1 MLFPAFSAGHFPEI
15 NTREKAVRR
24 AGKGTFSSFYAPI
37 LNSFLLIYELL
48 STSMVFSKEKKKHL
62 LPENRSKMIEK
73 MMLSRVLLLLSIAL
87 EVVLSRSPIT
97 QHYAINNTLLIH
109 NSTAQFA
116 SILYLAELCVCVN
129 FLLIMIRRK
138 RFSVFVV
145 CFWTKRNKWSLWSLW
160 IVA

>member
-37 LNSFLLIYELL
+37 LNNFLLIYELL
-48 STSMVFSKEKKKHL
+48 STSMVFSTEKKKHL

-116 SILYLAELCVCVN
+116 SILYLAELCVCVLT
-129 FLLIMIRRK
+129 FCL
-138 RFSVFVV
+138 S
-145 CFWTKRNKWSLWSLW
+145 
-160 IVA
+160 

>member
-1 MLFPAFSAGHFPEI
+1 
-15 NTREKAVRR
+15 
-24 AGKGTFSSFYAPI
+24 
-37 LNSFLLIYELL
+37 
-48 STSMVFSKEKKKHL
+48 MVFSTEKKKHL

-116 SILYLAELCVCVN
+116 SILLSCVCV
-129 FLLIMIRRK
+129 
-138 RFSVFVV
+138 
-145 CFWTKRNKWSLWSLW
+145 C
-160 IVA
+160 